1 MKIIVSH
8 HLVAKKSC
16 DKWIYFG
23 YTFDKQKKV
32 EEKIGGKRIS
42 ISHQTKNHFRKNKL
56 SLSEWV
62 EKFKEK
68 RSISSWISHFA
79 CRNNLVSKIF
89 LNLCQLLA
97 IKEVIRKMKKNE
109 DILIICEDVFLI
121 NFLINN
127 IGKKINL
134 ENNIIIFFIN
144 IIETMSLCVSGYA
157 KQIRILFKIIR
168 LKIIS
173 KLTLTQNKKIPKGKI
188 LLFHLALESEKKIEC
203 KYFGKLP
210 SWFSKK
216 KNNVFKIP
224 WFLNNDMSFK
234 YINTFRKNNF
244 LIFDDFLNFSDYL
257 SIYNLFFK
265 SFKIFNKNIN
275 FKNINVQPLLKREK
289 LFHLKEP
296 SPLFLRAI
304 PSLKKITKDATKIIS
319 YDHYENM
326 PFEHPLRFALNDL
339 PIKTVNV
346 GFFHSLV
353 SNNFFVYSHNKT
365 EWRSKIK
372 PDYVICT
379 GSLSKRY
386 LRKNNTPSKKILIA
400 SALRQQI
407 IKKNSKTKKNI
418 IILLPLEFSSSVEM
432 LSKIYEDRDKIF
444 KNLNN
449 KVIIKPHPL
458 SNIVLILK
466 KSNIKTLPNKW
477 QISNRNIN
485 EEINRC
491 LCSISMS
498 SASIYDSVLND
509 TVSISL
515 KSEFDLYDNYLDFIN
530 SKYINY
536 CNTKDVNDILKIL
549 CLKYPKNYND
559 NLKKVRKIIKNGINL
574 PNKNNLKRFIIK
586 N

>member
-188 LLFHLALESEKKIEC
+188 LLFHLALENEKKIEC

-216 KNNVFKIP
+216 KTMF
-224 WFLNNDMSFK
+224 
-234 YINTFRKNNF
+234 
-244 LIFDDFLNFSDYL
+244 
-257 SIYNLFFK
+257 
-265 SFKIFNKNIN
+265 
-275 FKNINVQPLLKREK
+275 
-289 LFHLKEP
+289 
-296 SPLFLRAI
+296 
-304 PSLKKITKDATKIIS
+304 
-319 YDHYENM
+319 
-326 PFEHPLRFALNDL
+326 
-339 PIKTVNV
+339 
-346 GFFHSLV
+346 
-353 SNNFFVYSHNKT
+353 
-365 EWRSKIK
+365 
-372 PDYVICT
+372 
-379 GSLSKRY
+379 
-386 LRKNNTPSKKILIA
+386 
-400 SALRQQI
+400 
-407 IKKNSKTKKNI
+407 
-418 IILLPLEFSSSVEM
+418 
-432 LSKIYEDRDKIF
+432 
-444 KNLNN
+444 
-449 KVIIKPHPL
+449 
-458 SNIVLILK
+458 
-466 KSNIKTLPNKW
+466 
-477 QISNRNIN
+477 
-485 EEINRC
+485 
-491 LCSISMS
+491 
-498 SASIYDSVLND
+498 
-509 TVSISL
+509 L
-515 KSEFDLYDNYLDFIN
+515 KSRGF
-530 SKYINY
+530 
-536 CNTKDVNDILKIL
+536 
-549 CLKYPKNYND
+549 
-559 NLKKVRKIIKNGINL
+559 
-574 PNKNNLKRFIIK
+574 
-586 N
+586 